1 MSADWHDTIQRY
13 MSGSTTR
20 EESEALEDAL
30 KNDAELRL
38 LYLDYL
44 NLDLALEAK
53 AETSGELAEIVPI
66 SDLNSAPASSRKPMR
81 SVLAIAAVFALLLSL
96 ATLFF
101 KPTSEPAAW
110 VWQATGTQTVSV
122 GESLSPGRVVN
133 LLSGQVR
140 IRFAWGAILAVE
152 SPAEF
157 TILGQN
163 SARLIRG
170 QATVRVPGK
179 KKGFTVVTPTERVID
194 LGTSFGVDVAR
205 SGATEISVFEGE
217 VKLGAEQRLTAGQ
230 SVEVAEA
237 RSEPKEIPYSERP
250 YADTWQISFGVEAL
264 SGKMRVASPSERRSP
279 GKVQD
284 SESLLLFP
292 ERERVPVSR
301 GYRVDAMEQGLHQ
314 RPFRKRMITLTEDQP
329 VDSFLLQYNPERS
342 KDNSEKRRFEGELR
356 FDRPIV
362 ALILQKELLDASDKL
377 MALPD
382 VDFQNIFRRGI
393 NVFDQ
398 VELSADRRTLRI
410 AFDLKDGVD
419 QIRVLVAS
427 DTGLM

>member
-237 RSEPKEIPYSERP
+237 RSEPKEIPHRK
-250 YADTWQISFGVEAL
+250 DR
-264 SGKMRVASPSERRSP
+264 MRTP
-279 GKVQD
+279 GKSRSAWRHCQARCGWPPHPSDVHRAK
-284 SESLLLFP
+284 SKTVNPCCCFLKESG
-292 ERERVPVSR
+292 S
-301 GYRVDAMEQGLHQ
+301 
-314 RPFRKRMITLTEDQP
+314 
-329 VDSFLLQYNPERS
+329 
-342 KDNSEKRRFEGELR
+342 
-356 FDRPIV
+356 
-362 ALILQKELLDASDKL
+362 
-377 MALPD
+377 
-382 VDFQNIFRRGI
+382 
-393 NVFDQ
+393 
-398 VELSADRRTLRI
+398 LS
-410 AFDLKDGVD
+410 
-419 QIRVLVAS
+419 LVA
-427 DTGLM
+427 TGSTPWNRACINALFANG

>member
-1 MSADWHDTIQRY
+1 MSAHWHDAIQRY
-13 MSGSTTR
+13 MAGSATR
-20 EESEALEDAL
+20 EESEALQDAL

-53 AETSGELAEIVPI
+53 AETKGELAEIVSI
-66 SDLNSAPASSRKPMR
+66 TDLNSASMSDRKPMR
-81 SVLAIAAVFALLLSL
+81 SLLAVAAVFALLLSL
-96 ATLFF
+96 TTLLF
-101 KPTSEPAAW
+101 KPASEPAAW
-110 VWQATGTQTVSV
+110 VWQASGTQSVSV
-122 GESLSPGRVVN
+122 GDSLPPGRVVN
-133 LLSGQVR
+133 LTNGQVR
-140 IRFAWGAILAVE
+140 IRFGWGAILAVE

-157 TILGQN
+157 TILGRN

-194 LGTSFGVDVAR
+194 LGTSFGVDVAP

-217 VKLGAEQRLTAGQ
+217 VKLSAEQRLTAGQ
-230 SVEVAEA
+230 SVEVTEA
-237 RSEPKEIPYSERP
+237 RAEPKEIPYSERP
-250 YADTWQISFGVEAL
+250 YADTWKISFGVEAL
-264 SGKMRVASPSERRSP
+264 TGKVRVASPSERRTP
-279 GKVQD
+279 GKVHD
-284 SESLLLFP
+284 NESLLLFP
-292 ERERVPVSR
+292 ERERVSVSR
-301 GYRVDAMEQGLHQ
+301 GYRVDAIVPGLHQ
-314 RPFRKRMITLTEDQP
+314 RPFRKRMVTLTEALP

-342 KDNSEKRRFEGELR
+342 EGNLEKRRFEGELR

-362 ALILQKELLDASDKL
+362 ALILQKDLLNASDDHL
-377 MALPD
+377 ALPG

-393 NVFDQ
+393 NAFDQ
-398 VELSADRRTLRI
+398 VELSTDRRTLRI

-427 DTGLM
+427 DNNLL